1 METQMTK
8 EKLLDELRAA
18 RQEWVTLLDEIE
30 PERMIESG
38 ATGYWSV
45 KDVIAHLT
53 SYARW
58 YMKAAE
64 AQLRGEPIPM
74 DGTEQMP
81 FEERNQ
87 LYYEQAKDLPLE
99 QVLLESAEVYQRLLD
114 AVEKLP
120 ESFLIEPQTFPGAPI
135 QFTVWEQFRGDIYD
149 HTRTHI
155 GWIREWLE
163 SSDGKE

>member
-1 METQMTK
+1 MTDQMTK
-8 EKLLDELRAA
+8 ARLIEELQNA
-18 RQEWVTLLDEIE
+18 RQEWVTLLDEI
-30 PERMIESG
+30 PSERMTEAG

-45 KDVIAHLT
+45 KDVISHLT

-58 YMKAAE
+58 YMNAAE
-64 AQLRGEPIPM
+64 AQLRGEPPPM

-87 LYYEQAKDLPLE
+87 IYYEQTKDLPLE
-99 QVLLESAEVYQRLLD
+99 QVLLASAEVYQRLLN

-120 ESFLIEPQTFPGAPI
+120 ESFLIEPQKIPGTTLE
-135 QFTVWEQFRGDIYD
+135 FTIWQQLRGDVYD

-155 GWIREWLE
+155 GWLRDWLE
-163 SSDGKE
+163 STSE